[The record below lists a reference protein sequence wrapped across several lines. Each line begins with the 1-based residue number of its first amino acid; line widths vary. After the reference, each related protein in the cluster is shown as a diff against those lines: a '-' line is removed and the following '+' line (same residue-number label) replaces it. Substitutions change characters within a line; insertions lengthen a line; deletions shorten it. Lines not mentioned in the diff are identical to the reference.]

1 MSLIAKSEQ
10 HNKTKPIIL
19 VGKPGT
25 KKIVKAMTFVSEDPI
40 IQYANEFELP
50 DVYSIPSDRGIIVKD
65 MTYKPKTDDI
75 FNALVAYRGQVVLV
89 SDNQKDVPKKL
100 FNMCQLKRSTKKLL
114 LEEIKEMA
122 PNSEEPENY
131 SMDIFP
137 MMISFLKDTDRD
149 KIATLLKMNKPADI
163 QLLSWLAPNV
173 HPGKLSFVD
182 YTVKRRWSTEYFYEL
197 LAYSHDGKMYKKM
210 EMPKRGSYSQLWK
223 VCRKLGLRKSDGYLL
238 KDLLKD
244 EDFED
249 YAIGKLNN
257 TEKRML
263 GIRSKKRK
271 KKTDPILA
279 ENHLMRWI

>member
-1 MSLIAKSEQ
+1 
-10 HNKTKPIIL
+10 
-19 VGKPGT
+19 
-25 KKIVKAMTFVSEDPI
+25 
-40 IQYANEFELP
+40 
-50 DVYSIPSDRGIIVKD
+50 
-65 MTYKPKTDDI
+65 
-75 FNALVAYRGQVVLV
+75 
-89 SDNQKDVPKKL
+89 
-100 FNMCQLKRSTKKLL
+100 
-114 LEEIKEMA
+114 
-122 PNSEEPENY
+122 
-131 SMDIFP
+131 
-137 MMISFLKDTDRD
+137 
-149 KIATLLKMNKPADI
+149 
-163 QLLSWLAPNV
+163 
-173 HPGKLSFVD
+173 
-182 YTVKRRWSTEYFYEL
+182 
-197 LAYSHDGKMYKKM
+197 M